1 MESLENQLEK
11 HETIIRKYL
20 LDRLDSETA
29 REIDEKIITE
39 PDFFNLVALLEAE
52 IVDDLTAGRLVG
64 DEKLRAEKI
73 YGLPVNQDKLNFS
86 RALYKVAGRNRLENQ
101 AKDSDEI
108 RPVTFLPQTG
118 IYLKRFKWRRLIPA
132 LAGFVVVV
140 SLVLWYFFPGKRT
153 AMERELAR
161 INRENTIQIEGKKV
175 QPLSLPPDTMRAAA
189 PMSKIAVSSDD
200 TVIGFRLGIINIDAE
215 SGIATF
221 QDDNGTELF
230 AVSGMK
236 LQSDENG
243 RYVNVFVPA
252 RFLPSGDYQIDLQT
266 QQPDKTLAQAGSYT
280 FRVIRE

>member
-20 LDRLDSETA
+20 LDWLDSETA
-29 REIDEKIITE
+29 RKIDEKIITE
-39 PDFFNLVALLEAE
+39 PDFFDLVSLLEAE
-52 IVDDLTAGRLVG
+52 IVDDLIAGRLVG
-64 DEKLRAEKI
+64 DERLRAEKI

-86 RALYKVAGRNRLENQ
+86 RALSKVAGRNRLETQ
-101 AKDSDEI
+101 AEDSDEI
-108 RPVTFLPQTG
+108 RPVPFLPQAG

-132 LAGFVVVV
+132 LTGFVVVV

-153 AMERELAR
+153 AMERELTR
-161 INRENTIQIEGKKV
+161 INRENIIQIEGKKV
-175 QPLSLPPDTMRAAA
+175 QSLSLPPDTVRAAA
-189 PMSKIAVSSDD
+189 PMPKIAVSSDD

-215 SGIATF
+215 SGVATF
-221 QDDNGTELF
+221 QDDNGIELF

-266 QQPDKTLAQAGSYT
+266 QQPDKTLAQASSYT